1 MTEIFILSIIQGIT
15 EFLPVSSSSHLILV
29 SEYLNFDNQSLSVD
43 VSLHIGSFLAVVS
56 FFHKEILNFYKNR
69 VFFIKILI
77 SSVPVMVIGF
87 FLIKTNLIE
96 DIRNIKIISW
106 TTIVFGILLYISDK
120 CKLTNNLKNDFKFK
134 SAITIG
140 IFQIFSLIPGVSRS
154 GIGITAARLLGFNRE
169 DATKISFLLSIPILG
184 AVSIHGIGNI
194 FFSHSV
200 DFASINIFAILISFL
215 FSLIT
220 IKFFLEYIKKFN
232 LKIFVYY
239 RILLGL
245 ILMYFAYL

>member
-69 VFFIKILI
+69 VLFIKILI

-96 DIRNIKIISW
+96 VIRNIKMICY
-106 TTIVFGILLYISDK
+106 ILL
-120 CKLTNNLKNDFKFK
+120 
-134 SAITIG
+134 A
-140 IFQIFSLIPGVSRS
+140 
-154 GIGITAARLLGFNRE
+154 
-169 DATKISFLLSIPILG
+169 
-184 AVSIHGIGNI
+184 
-194 FFSHSV
+194 
-200 DFASINIFAILISFL
+200 
-215 FSLIT
+215 
-220 IKFFLEYIKKFN
+220 
-232 LKIFVYY
+232 
-239 RILLGL
+239 
-245 ILMYFAYL
+245 

>member
-1 MTEIFILSIIQGIT
+1 VTEIFILSIIQGIT

-69 VFFIKILI
+69 VLFIKILI

-96 DIRNIKIISW
+96 VIRNIKIISW

-154 GIGITAARLLGFNRE
+154 GIGITAARFLGFNRE

-194 FFSHSV
+194 FFSQSV
-200 DFASINIFAILISFL
+200 DVASINIFAILISFL

>member
-1 MTEIFILSIIQGIT
+1 M
-15 EFLPVSSSSHLILV
+15 
-29 SEYLNFDNQSLSVD
+29 
-43 VSLHIGSFLAVVS
+43 
-56 FFHKEILNFYKNR
+56 
-69 VFFIKILI
+69 
-77 SSVPVMVIGF
+77 
-87 FLIKTNLIE
+87 
-96 DIRNIKIISW
+96 
-106 TTIVFGILLYISDK
+106 LYISDK
-120 CKLTNNLKNDFKFK
+120 CKLTNNLENDFKFK

-194 FFSHSV
+194 FFSQSV

-245 ILMYFAYL
+245 ILMYFAYS

>member
-1 MTEIFILSIIQGIT
+1 MIEIFILSIIQGIT

-69 VFFIKILI
+69 VLFIKILI

-154 GIGITAARLLGFNRE
+154 GIGITAARLVGFNRE
-169 DATKISFLLSIPILG
+169 DATKISFLL
-184 AVSIHGIGNI
+184 
-194 FFSHSV
+194 
-200 DFASINIFAILISFL
+200 
-215 FSLIT
+215 
-220 IKFFLEYIKKFN
+220 
-232 LKIFVYY
+232 
-239 RILLGL
+239 
-245 ILMYFAYL
+245 

>member
-1 MTEIFILSIIQGIT
+1 
-15 EFLPVSSSSHLILV
+15 
-29 SEYLNFDNQSLSVD
+29 
-43 VSLHIGSFLAVVS
+43 
-56 FFHKEILNFYKNR
+56 
-69 VFFIKILI
+69 
-77 SSVPVMVIGF
+77 MVIGF

-194 FFSHSV
+194 FFSQSV
-200 DFASINIFAILISFL
+200 DFASINIFAISISFL

>member
-1 MTEIFILSIIQGIT
+1 
-15 EFLPVSSSSHLILV
+15 
-29 SEYLNFDNQSLSVD
+29 
-43 VSLHIGSFLAVVS
+43 
-56 FFHKEILNFYKNR
+56 
-69 VFFIKILI
+69 
-77 SSVPVMVIGF
+77 MVIGF

-194 FFSHSV
+194 FFSQSV

>member
-1 MTEIFILSIIQGIT
+1 MI
-15 EFLPVSSSSHLILV
+15 
-29 SEYLNFDNQSLSVD
+29 
-43 VSLHIGSFLAVVS
+43 
-56 FFHKEILNFYKNR
+56 
-69 VFFIKILI
+69 
-77 SSVPVMVIGF
+77 IGF
-87 FLIKTNLIE
+87 ILIKTNLIE

-106 TTIVFGILLYISDK
+106 TTIIFGILLYISDK

-134 SAITIG
+134 SAVTIG

-184 AVSIHGIGNI
+184 AVSIHGIGKI
-194 FFSHSV
+194 FFSQSI
-200 DFASINIFAILISFL
+200 DFASINIFAIFISFF

>member
-1 MTEIFILSIIQGIT
+1 
-15 EFLPVSSSSHLILV
+15 
-29 SEYLNFDNQSLSVD
+29 
-43 VSLHIGSFLAVVS
+43 
-56 FFHKEILNFYKNR
+56 
-69 VFFIKILI
+69 
-77 SSVPVMVIGF
+77 MVIGF

-106 TTIVFGILLYISDK
+106 TTILFGILLYISDK
-120 CKLTNNLKNDFKFK
+120 CKLTNNLENDFKFK

-194 FFSHSV
+194 FFSQSV

-245 ILMYFAYL
+245 ILMYFAYS

>member
-1 MTEIFILSIIQGIT
+1 MIEIFILSIIQGIT

-69 VFFIKILI
+69 VLFIKILI

-194 FFSHSV
+194 MF
-200 DFASINIFAILISFL
+200 DFASIIHVSFL

-220 IKFFLEYIKKFN
+220 IKFFLEYIKS
-232 LKIFVYY
+232 
-239 RILLGL
+239 L
-245 ILMYFAYL
+245 I

>member
-1 MTEIFILSIIQGIT
+1 
-15 EFLPVSSSSHLILV
+15 
-29 SEYLNFDNQSLSVD
+29 
-43 VSLHIGSFLAVVS
+43 
-56 FFHKEILNFYKNR
+56 
-69 VFFIKILI
+69 
-77 SSVPVMVIGF
+77 MVIGF

-106 TTIVFGILLYISDK
+106 TTILFGILLYISDK

-194 FFSHSV
+194 FFSQSV